1 MTHKT
6 GILMLVIVL
15 ACVAVPKTSTAQAG
29 ASMVVVAGAPSLE
42 SELSAVVN
50 LLGKGAVKQLEE
62 LAHLGAVV
70 TNIKNLLGTANEL
83 FALTRGVKRA
93 YDTIRRY
100 DMEDL
105 KRDLWTGA
113 KQAMPEMAD
122 MQEDIGLGIENYN
135 TLESGEFFSRYDA
148 HDARM
153 DRAITAS
160 VRVGIR
166 GNIYRHM
173 FSDVE
178 GFREPTNDAPMY
190 LHAAFARSGMLLDTI
205 RKAAAEGA
213 MAERAAK
220 LMDEADKKGRVDLSI
235 GASSMMAQHQTMTN
249 TTALREIAESEASLK
264 EREKKADERMKQELA
279 DGMEGFWGTIGGRDE

>member
-1 MTHKT
+1 
-6 GILMLVIVL
+6 
-15 ACVAVPKTSTAQAG
+15 
-29 ASMVVVAGAPSLE
+29 VVVASAPSLE

-50 LLGKGAVKQLEE
+50 LLGKGVVSQLEE

-113 KQAMPEMAD
+113 KQAMPELAD
-122 MQEDIGLGIENYN
+122 MQEEIGLGIENYH
-135 TLESGEFFSRYDA
+135 TLESGEFFSRYDT

-190 LHAAFARSGMLLDTI
+190 LHAAFARSGMLVDTI

-213 MAERAAK
+213 MADRAAK
-220 LMDEADKKGRVDLSI
+220 LMDEADKKGRIDLSM
-235 GASSMMAQHQTMTN
+235 GASSMMAQQQTMTN
-249 TTALREIAESEASLK
+249 TTALRAIAESEAAEK
-264 EREKKADERMKQELA
+264 ERAQQADERVRREA
-279 DGMEGFWGTIGGRDE
+279 GEGMHGFWRTIGKRD

>member
-6 GILMLVIVL
+6 ETLMLVTVL
-15 ACVAVPKTSTAQAG
+15 GCVAVPKTSTAQAG
-29 ASMVVVAGAPSLE
+29 ASMVMVASAPTLE
-42 SELSAVVN
+42 TELSAVVQ
-50 LLGKGAVKQLEE
+50 LLGKGIVSQLEE
-62 LAHLGAVV
+62 LAHLGAMV

-83 FALTRGVKRA
+83 FALTRGIKRA

-113 KQAMPEMAD
+113 KQAMPEIAD
-122 MQEDIGLGIENYN
+122 MQEEIGLGIENHH
-135 TLESGEFFSRYDA
+135 TLQSGEFFSRYDT

-235 GASSMMAQHQTMTN
+235 GASSMMAQQQTMSN
-249 TTALREIAESEASLK
+249 TTALRNIAEAEVSQQ
-264 EREKKADERMKQELA
+264 ERTKKADERMRREMA
-279 DGMEGFWGTIGGRDE
+279 DGMDGFWGSIGEQAP